1 MAQNKA
7 TKYYSLAVQQ
17 DDRTADIYIY
27 GDIVDA
33 RTTGYQE
40 ARDVDY
46 GYVSDMSIVKD
57 ISELDVDTIR
67 VHINS
72 MGGLTNEGVSIYNVL
87 RNHPAHIVTMI
98 DGFACSAASIVA
110 MAGDERF
117 IGASSIFMIHNA
129 WTWASGNAHDMR
141 AQADVLD
148 KISQSAAVAYMRGV
162 SGRREQLDALLEGAD
177 HDGTWMDAQTA
188 VKWGFCT
195 GIMHDDS
202 GANQAVRSQITA
214 HILDK
219 LNHTINKVSTTAGE
233 AGIEEETPAH
243 ADCDKNGNTTTAH
256 DSKGLSIAQKI
267 LIMGVE

>member
-17 DDRTADIYIY
+17 DNRTADLYIY

-33 RTTGYQE
+33 AVTGYQE
-40 ARDVDY
+40 ARNVDY

-57 ISELDVDTIR
+57 ISDLDVDTIR

-110 MAGDERF
+110 MAGDERK

-129 WTWASGNAHDMR
+129 WSWTSGNAHDMR

-148 KISQSAAVAYMRGV
+148 KISQSAAVAYMRGFV
-162 SGRREQLDALLEGAD
+162 GTREQLDALLEGAD
-177 HDGTWMDAQTA
+177 HDGTWMDAKEA

-202 GANQAVRSQITA
+202 KDGIKQSVMHDIASMVLDAKHAKPSIISDSVN
-214 HILDK
+214 HI
-219 LNHTINKVSTTAGE
+219 INKDVDANNGADIDNTSTAQ
-233 AGIEEETPAH
+233 
-243 ADCDKNGNTTTAH
+243 DDM
-256 DSKGLSIAQKI
+256 SIAQKI
-267 LIMGVE
+267 LSMGVH

>member
-17 DDRTADIYIY
+17 DNRTADLYIY

-33 RTTGYQE
+33 AVTGYQE
-40 ARDVDY
+40 ARNVDY

-57 ISELDVDTIR
+57 ISDLDVDTIR

-110 MAGDERF
+110 MAGDERL

-148 KISQSAAVAYMRGV
+148 KISQSAAVAYMRGF
-162 SGRREQLDALLEGAD
+162 SGTREQLDALLEGAD
-177 HDGTWMDAQTA
+177 HDGTWMDAKEA

-195 GIMHDDS
+195 GIMHADDKS
-202 GANQAVRSQITA
+202 GIKQSVMHDIASMVLGAKHAKTSIISDSVT
-214 HILDK
+214 HI
-219 LNHTINKVSTTAGE
+219 INKGVDANNG
-233 AGIEEETPAH
+233 
-243 ADCDKNGNTTTAH
+243 ADIDNTSTAH
-256 DSKGLSIAQKI
+256 DSTSIAQKI
-267 LIMGVE
+267 LSMGVH

>member
-7 TKYYSLAVQQ
+7 TKFYSLAVQQ
-17 DDRTADIYIY
+17 DRTADLYIY

-57 ISELDVDTIR
+57 ISDLDVDTIR

-87 RNHPAHIVTMI
+87 RNHPAHIITMI

-110 MAGDERF
+110 MAGDERL
-117 IGASSIFMIHNA
+117 IGASSIYMIHNA

-148 KISQSAAVAYMRGV
+148 KISQSAANAYMRGFT
-162 SGRREQLDALLEGAD
+162 GTREQLDALLEGAD
-177 HDGTWMDAQTA
+177 YDGTWMDAKEA

-195 GIMHDDS
+195 GIMQDDK
-202 GANQAVRSQITA
+202 GGVKSQITA
-214 HILDK
+214 HIMGK

-243 ADCDKNGNTTTAH
+243 ADCDKNGNTITAH
-256 DSKGLSIAQKI
+256 DADMSIAQKI
-267 LIMGVE
+267 LSMGV

>member
-17 DDRTADIYIY
+17 DDRTADLYIY

-33 RTTGYQE
+33 AVTGYQE
-40 ARDVDY
+40 ARNVDY

-67 VHINS
+67 CHINS
-72 MGGLTNEGVSIYNVL
+72 MGGLTNEGISIYNGL

-110 MAGDERF
+110 MAGDERL

-148 KISQSAAVAYMRGV
+148 KISQSAAVAYMRGFT
-162 SGRREQLDALLEGAD
+162 GTREQLDALLEGAD
-177 HDGTWMDAQTA
+177 HDGTWMDAKEA

-195 GIMHDDS
+195 GIMHDDGKS
-202 GANQAVRSQITA
+202 GIKQSVMHDITSMVLDAKHAKTPIISGDGTHIIYKDVDANNGADIDNTSTA
-214 HILDK
+214 Q
-219 LNHTINKVSTTAGE
+219 
-233 AGIEEETPAH
+233 
-243 ADCDKNGNTTTAH
+243 

-267 LIMGVE
+267 LSMGV

>member
-17 DDRTADIYIY
+17 DNRTADLYIY

-33 RTTGYQE
+33 AVTGYQE
-40 ARDVDY
+40 ARNVDY

-57 ISELDVDTIR
+57 ISDLDVDTIR

-87 RNHPAHIVTMI
+87 RNHPAHIITMI

-117 IGASSIFMIHNA
+117 IGASSVYMIHNA

-148 KISQSAAVAYMRGV
+148 KISQSAANAYMRGFK
-162 SGRREQLDALLEGAD
+162 GTREQLDALLEGAD
-177 HDGTWMDAQTA
+177 HDGTWLDAKEA

-195 GIMHDDS
+195 GIMQDDKS
-202 GANQAVRSQITA
+202 GVKSQITA
-214 HILDK
+214 QILNK
-219 LNHTINKVSTTAGE
+219 MRHTNNMISNAENANDIDNNTA
-233 AGIEEETPAH
+233 
-243 ADCDKNGNTTTAH
+243 TAH
-256 DSKGLSIAQKI
+256 DEESMSIAQKI

>member
-17 DDRTADIYIY
+17 DNRTADLYIY

-33 RTTGYQE
+33 HTTGYQE

-87 RNHPAHIVTMI
+87 RNHPAHIITYV
-98 DGFACSAASIVA
+98 DGFACSAASIVC
-110 MAGDERF
+110 MAGDERK

-141 AQADVLD
+141 VQADVLD
-148 KISQSAAVAYMRGV
+148 KISQSAANAYMRGFT
-162 SGRREQLDALLEGAD
+162 GTREQLDALLEGAD
-177 HDGTWMDAQTA
+177 HDGTWMEAKEA

-195 GIMHDDS
+195 SIMQDDKS
-202 GANQAVRSQITA
+202 GVKSQITA
-214 HILDK
+214 QILNK
-219 LNHTINKVSTTAGE
+219 MRHTNNNMISNAENANDIDNTSTAQ
-233 AGIEEETPAH
+233 
-243 ADCDKNGNTTTAH
+243 

-267 LIMGVE
+267 LSMGV